1 MNIKCL
7 CQLLQSLSLPLL
19 PFSIVSYDLI
29 SVDSVFD
36 AEEEGI
42 KKHVFRSNSIVNIV
56 NINWLKDFQVEPTS
70 TSMRVDF

>member
-7 CQLLQSLSLPLL
+7 CQLLQSLSLPL
-19 PFSIVSYDLI
+19 PFSIVSYDLM

-56 NINWLKDFQVEPTS
+56 NIN
-70 TSMRVDF
+70 